1 MLGTCVLSSGYSDA
15 YFKRAKLL
23 QQLIAKEFEDAFK
36 TCDVIITPASPITA
50 WKFGEKAGSPTEMYA
65 ADICTITLNIAG
77 LPGISVPC
85 GFDSNNMPI
94 GFQVIGKKFREADIL
109 SVAKCCENTVGG
121 FAVKEF

>member
-1 MLGTCVLSSGYSDA
+1 MQESL
-15 YFKRAKLL
+15 
-23 QQLIAKEFEDAFK
+23 
-36 TCDVIITPASPITA
+36 
-50 WKFGEKAGSPTEMYA
+50 WKYKKAGSPTEMYA

-109 SVAKCCENTVGG
+109 SVAKCYENTVGG